1 MFGCDLKTRLL
12 WTLLAGSCA
21 MGAPS
26 VQGQDNR
33 FQQWDKNKDGQ
44 LVIEELP
51 QQLRPNFKRVD
62 RNQNGFISQDEHN
75 RFIRRDRPPTD
86 QQRQD
91 KTYESHLDIAYV
103 ANGHRRQ
110 KLDLYLPIPKS
121 GKPLPLVIFVHGGGW
136 KGGDK
141 SSAPVREFVNAGF
154 AVASVNYRLSQHAI
168 FPAQIND
175 CKTAVKW
182 LRTNAD
188 PYNLNPNRFAAF
200 GKSAGG
206 HLVCL
211 LGTTGDKE
219 EHAGNSRKPNNT
231 TSQVQAVCSW
241 YGPTELLTMNQQSKN
256 DSVIDHDDKNSP
268 ESLLVGGALQ
278 TKEDLAKS
286 ASPLE
291 HVTPDDASFLIMHGS
306 RDRLVPCLQSE
317 SLHQKLKSTGVN
329 SQLIIIPDAGH
340 GLDHRKHLP
349 TVIEFFRQELG
360 ETK

>member
-21 MGAPS
+21 IGATS
-26 VQGQDNR
+26 AQGQDNR

-51 QQLRPNFKRVD
+51 QQLRANFQRVD
-62 RNQNGFISQDEHN
+62 RNQDGFISQDEHN
-75 RFIRRDRPPTD
+75 RFINRDRPATD
-86 QQRQD
+86 QRQD
-91 KTYESHLDIAYV
+91 KTYESHRDMAYV
-103 ANGHRRQ
+103 DNGHRRQ
-110 KLDLYLPIPKS
+110 KLDLFLPLTKS
-121 GKPLPLVIFVHGGGW
+121 DKPLPLVIFVHGGGW

-141 SSAPVREFVNAGF
+141 GSAPVREFIEAGF
-154 AVASVNYRLSQHAI
+154 AVASLNYRLSQHAI

-188 PYNLNPNRFAAF
+188 QYNIDPNRFGAF

-211 LGTTGDKE
+211 LGTTSHNDQ
-219 EHAGNSRKPNNT
+219 HADSSRKPDNK
-231 TSQVQAVCSW
+231 TSRVQAVCSW
-241 YGPTELLTMNQQSKN
+241 YGPTELLTMNQQSKK

-278 TKEDLAKS
+278 TKKDLAKS

-317 SLHQKLKSTGVN
+317 SLHQKLKSNGVN
-329 SQLIIIPDAGH
+329 SQLMVIPDAGH
-340 GLDHRKHLP
+340 GFDRRKYLP
-349 TVIEFFRQELG
+349 NVIEFFQKELH
-360 ETK
+360 ESK

>member
-62 RNQNGFISQDEHN
+62 RNQDGFISQDEHN

-141 SSAPVREFVNAGF
+141 SSAPVREFLNAGF
-154 AVASVNYRLSQHAI
+154 AVASVNYRLSQHAT
-168 FPAQIND
+168 FPGSNQRLQNGRQMA
-175 CKTAVKW
+175 
-182 LRTNAD
+182 TNQRR
-188 PYNLNPNRFAAF
+188 PIQPQPQSVRRIWKICWRPPGLP
-200 GKSAGG
+200 
-206 HLVCL
+206 
-211 LGTTGDKE
+211 
-219 EHAGNSRKPNNT
+219 AGNH
-231 TSQVQAVCSW
+231 W
-241 YGPTELLTMNQQSKN
+241 
-256 DSVIDHDDKNSP
+256 
-268 ESLLVGGALQ
+268 
-278 TKEDLAKS
+278 
-286 ASPLE
+286 
-291 HVTPDDASFLIMHGS
+291 
-306 RDRLVPCLQSE
+306 
-317 SLHQKLKSTGVN
+317 
-329 SQLIIIPDAGH
+329 
-340 GLDHRKHLP
+340 
-349 TVIEFFRQELG
+349 RQG
-360 ETK
+360 